1 MDWIP
6 AISTTSLLAVCV
18 WLGRNLIATRLT
30 KSVQSEY
37 DIKLARIKSEFTKEQ
52 ELLKSDLK
60 SKELQLESL
69 KGLALG
75 GLSTRQAAYFAKQVD
90 AIEVLWNQVIDLL
103 PAKSAAQSM
112 AIVKF
117 DEVLKLSETDQRVR
131 DMFESIGSHVD
142 PSKIN
147 VTEAHKVRPF
157 LSPVPWAYFS
167 AYSAI
172 VTHAVLKMHMLKKGL
187 NLPDVADGHYLKN
200 LVAKALPHRKD
211 YIEQVVTGDYY
222 HLLEELESFMLLSFD
237 NTLKGKEDTEAALKQ
252 ASEIIKAAEKLTN
265 SDQEQKNT

>member
-6 AISTTSLLAVCV
+6 AISTTSLLAICA
-18 WLGRNLIATRLT
+18 WLGRNLIVTRLT

-37 DIKLARIKSEFTKEQ
+37 DIKLAKIKSEFTKEQ

-69 KGLALG
+69 KGLALS
-75 GLSTRQAAYFAKQVD
+75 GLSSRQAAYFDKQVS
-90 AIEVLWNQVIDLL
+90 AIEVLWSQVIDLL

-112 AIVKF
+112 AMVKF
-117 DEVLKLSETDQRVR
+117 DDALKLSETEQRVR

-142 PSKIN
+142 PSKLST
-147 VTEAHKVRPF
+147 VEAHKVRPF

-172 VTHAVLKMHMLKKGL
+172 VSHAVLKMHMLKKGL
-187 NLPDVADGHYLKN
+187 NLPIVADGHYLRN
-200 LVAKALPHRKD
+200 LVVKALPHRKD
-211 YIEQVVTGDYY
+211 YIEKVETGALY
-222 HLLEELESFMLLSFD
+222 HLLEELESFMLLSFE
-237 NTLKGKEDTEAALKQ
+237 NTLKGKEETEAALKQ

-265 SDQEQKNT
+265 SEQEQENT

>member
-18 WLGRNLIATRLT
+18 WLCKNLIATRLT

-37 DIKLARIKSEFTKEQ
+37 DIKLEKLKSDFTKEQ

-75 GLSTRQAAYFAKQVD
+75 NLSARQAAYLEKQVE
-90 AIEVLWNQVIDLL
+90 AIEVLWNQVIDLS
-103 PAKSAAQSM
+103 PAKSAAQCM

-117 DEVLKLSETDQRVR
+117 EEVLKISEADQRVR
-131 DMFESIGSHVD
+131 DMFESIGSNVD
-142 PSKIN
+142 PSNIST
-147 VTEAHKVRPF
+147 VEAHKVRPF
-157 LSPVPWAYFS
+157 LSPVSWAYFS

-172 VTHAVLKMHMLKKGL
+172 VSHAVLRMHMLKKGL
-187 NLPDVADGHYLKN
+187 NFPGIADGHYLKN
-200 LVAKALPHRKD
+200 LVIKALPHRKN
-211 YIEQVVTGDYY
+211 YIEEVETGALY

-237 NTLKGKEDTEAALKQ
+237 NTLKGKEETEAALKQ
-252 ASEIIKAAEKLTN
+252 ASEIISAAEKLTN
-265 SDQEQKNT
+265 SELEQKNT